1 MVRPDLVTWGHT
13 PDDLRRLA
21 VNAEH
26 PRSRE
31 RLLAL
36 YMIASEQTNATTW
49 AARIGRAKETVLS
62 WVHQYNLAGL
72 EGVIYHHTGGRSPL
86 LTKSNST
93 NSPTRS
99 SRATRSTTAYR
110 AMPGP

>member
-1 MVRPDLVTWGHT
+1 MVRPDLDTWGHT
-13 PDDLRRLA
+13 LADLRRLA
-21 VNAEH
+21 VQAQH

-36 YMIASEQTNATTW
+36 YMIASQQTNATTW
-49 AARIGRAKETVLS
+49 AAHIGRAKETVLS

-72 EGVIYHHTGGRSPL
+72 EGVLYHHTGGRSPL

-99 SRATRSTTAYR
+99 SRATRSTTACR
-110 AMPGP
+110 VMPGL